1 MSGIMILSSFFAQH
15 FIFEWTIRYYIM
27 CVILPRSVIQCIL
40 ASFQGTSENNASCV
54 CPDGFYGQHCEYNKH
69 YCKDTNCANAGTCV
83 EEANGARCLC
93 VEGFEGNYCE
103 SEIDECRSNPCKNGK
118 PFKYLQ
124 GMSCTWLIILTNL
137 LTSNRFLHHFINKSW
152 VSTKM
157 KANRQLFFMPRL
169 NN

>member
-1 MSGIMILSSFFAQH
+1 
-15 FIFEWTIRYYIM
+15 M

-118 PFKYLQ
+118 PFKHLQ
-124 GMSCTWLIILTNL
+124 GMSRTWLIILTNL